1 VNPQGTQ
8 VAQLVKR
15 LTLDF
20 GSGHNV
26 RVVEPHVRL
35 HIGCGTCLRFSLS
48 LCMSL
53 SLSLLKKIKLN
64 PQFI

>member
-1 VNPQGTQ
+1 VQVSGNGINVLKKMKEKGILQKVNPQGTQ

-26 RVVEPHVRL
+26 RVVRSSP
-35 HIGCGTCLRFSLS
+35 
-48 LCMSL
+48 MSGSTL
-53 SLSLLKKIKLN
+53 AVEHA
-64 PQFI
+64 